1 MNKALN
7 HSYVY
12 VTGSLV
18 QALVPFFILPVL
30 ARIISPSQFGL
41 LMLLVSIGT
50 VLSFGFSLGI
60 PAILSR
66 DLIFQ
71 QQKSRHLKD
80 VAKSYQSLLIWLSIM
95 FFLFSVYG
103 QQYLTMTIF
112 ALSISL
118 AFSLS
123 VIQIKLSILRAEF
136 RSLRFALLAIA
147 STSFPM
153 LMITLISI
161 YRIGNIYFYYVGTSL
176 FLTLILNFNYLFKL
190 PSAST
195 VSTTKK
201 LILIAYPMIFHGMS
215 ISLFQYGD
223 KIASFLGLGSEF
235 VAQVVVI
242 SLFMT
247 APMLLLNTI
256 NNAWL
261 PTTIELFKKSSV
273 KAFNYLHKSSK
284 NLSIFIT
291 IISIGIVIFSKFIV
305 SMFVPNTY
313 NQIEISRAIIIGLSF
328 TPLYVIYLQN
338 THLFTVAKK
347 FKSMAKITPI
357 AAVIQF
363 IFTFGLVSSIGLSAP
378 AYGLLLAIFVQVVL
392 TTIKAKSLRKLNK
405 LPLYLSIF
413 LSSFNIVYLNFF
425 F

>member
-80 VAKSYQSLLIWLSIM
+80 VAKRYQSLLIWLSIM

-103 QQYLTMTIF
+103 QQYLTITIF

-161 YRIGNIYFYYVGTSL
+161 YKIGNIYFYYVGTSL
-176 FLTLILNFNYLFKL
+176 FLTLILNFNYLFNL
-190 PSAST
+190 PNTST
-195 VSTTKK
+195 IGTTKK
-201 LILIAYPMIFHGMS
+201 LIFIAYPMIFHGMS

-247 APMLLLNTI
+247 APMLLLSTI

-261 PTTIELFKKSSV
+261 PTTIELFKKSSMN
-273 KAFNYLHKSSK
+273 AFDYLHKSSK
-284 NLSIFIT
+284 SLSIFIT

-357 AAVIQF
+357 AAAIQF

-378 AYGLLLAIFVQVVL
+378 AYGLLIAIFVQVVL
-392 TTIKAKSLRKLNK
+392 TSIKAKSLRKLNK

>member
-1 MNKALN
+1 
-7 HSYVY
+7 
-12 VTGSLV
+12 
-18 QALVPFFILPVL
+18 
-30 ARIISPSQFGL
+30 
-41 LMLLVSIGT
+41 
-50 VLSFGFSLGI
+50 
-60 PAILSR
+60 
-66 DLIFQ
+66 
-71 QQKSRHLKD
+71 
-80 VAKSYQSLLIWLSIM
+80 
-95 FFLFSVYG
+95 
-103 QQYLTMTIF
+103 
-112 ALSISL
+112 
-118 AFSLS
+118 
-123 VIQIKLSILRAEF
+123 
-136 RSLRFALLAIA
+136 
-147 STSFPM
+147 
-153 LMITLISI
+153 
-161 YRIGNIYFYYVGTSL
+161 
-176 FLTLILNFNYLFKL
+176 
-190 PSAST
+190 
-195 VSTTKK
+195 
-201 LILIAYPMIFHGMS
+201 MS

>member
-80 VAKSYQSLLIWLSIM
+80 VANRYQSLLIWLSIM

-153 LMITLISI
+153 LMITLILASMKSI
-161 YRIGNIYFYYVGTSL
+161 
-176 FLTLILNFNYLFKL
+176 
-190 PSAST
+190 
-195 VSTTKK
+195 
-201 LILIAYPMIFHGMS
+201 
-215 ISLFQYGD
+215 Q
-223 KIASFLGLGSEF
+223 
-235 VAQVVVI
+235 
-242 SLFMT
+242 
-247 APMLLLNTI
+247 
-256 NNAWL
+256 
-261 PTTIELFKKSSV
+261 
-273 KAFNYLHKSSK
+273 
-284 NLSIFIT
+284 
-291 IISIGIVIFSKFIV
+291 
-305 SMFVPNTY
+305 
-313 NQIEISRAIIIGLSF
+313 
-328 TPLYVIYLQN
+328 
-338 THLFTVAKK
+338 
-347 FKSMAKITPI
+347 
-357 AAVIQF
+357 
-363 IFTFGLVSSIGLSAP
+363 
-378 AYGLLLAIFVQVVL
+378 
-392 TTIKAKSLRKLNK
+392 
-405 LPLYLSIF
+405 
-413 LSSFNIVYLNFF
+413 
-425 F
+425 

>member
-1 MNKALN
+1 LNKALN

-12 VTGSLV
+12 VTGSLI
-18 QALVPFFILPVL
+18 QALVPFFILQVL
-30 ARIISPSQFGL
+30 ARVLSQSQFGL

-80 VAKSYQSLLIWLSIM
+80 VANRYQSLLIWLSIM
-95 FFLFSVYG
+95 FFVFSVYG
-103 QQYLTMTIF
+103 QQYVILTIIT
-112 ALSISL
+112 LSVSL

-147 STSFPM
+147 STSLPM
-153 LMITLISI
+153 LIITLISI
-161 YRIGNIYFYYVGTSL
+161 YKIDNIYFYYVGISL
-176 FLTLILNFNYLFKL
+176 FITLILNFKNLSKL
-190 PSAST
+190 PNT
-195 VSTTKK
+195 NTIDTTKK
-201 LILIAYPMIFHGMS
+201 LIFIAYPMIFHGIS

-247 APMLLLNTI
+247 APMLLLSTI

-273 KAFNYLHKSSK
+273 NAFDYLHKSSK
-284 NLSIFIT
+284 SLSIFIT

-313 NQIEISRAIIIGLSF
+313 NQIEISKAIIIGLSF

-347 FKSMAKITPI
+347 FKSMAQITPI
-357 AAVIQF
+357 AAIIQF
-363 IFTFGLVSSIGLSAP
+363 IFTFGFVSSIGISAP
-378 AYGLLLAIFVQVVL
+378 AYGLLLAIFVQVAL

-405 LPLYLSIF
+405 LPLYLSIL

>member
-80 VAKSYQSLLIWLSIM
+80 VAKRYQSLLIWLSIM

-103 QQYLTMTIF
+103 QQYLTITIF

-147 STSFPM
+147 STSLPM

-161 YRIGNIYFYYVGTSL
+161 YKIGNIYFYYVGTSL
-176 FLTLILNFNYLFKL
+176 FLTLILNFNYLFNL
-190 PSAST
+190 PNTST
-195 VSTTKK
+195 IGTTKK
-201 LILIAYPMIFHGMS
+201 LIFIAYPMIFHGMS

-247 APMLLLNTI
+247 APMLLLSTI

-261 PTTIELFKKSSV
+261 PTTIELFKKSSMN
-273 KAFNYLHKSSK
+273 AFDYLHKSSK
-284 NLSIFIT
+284 SLAIFIT
-291 IISIGIVIFSKFIV
+291 IISIGIVIFSKLIV

-313 NQIEISRAIIIGLSF
+313 NQIEISKAIIIGLSF

-392 TTIKAKSLRKLNK
+392 TSIKAKSLRKLNK

-413 LSSFNIVYLNFF
+413 LSSFNIIYLNFF

>member
-1 MNKALN
+1 
-7 HSYVY
+7 
-12 VTGSLV
+12 
-18 QALVPFFILPVL
+18 
-30 ARIISPSQFGL
+30 
-41 LMLLVSIGT
+41 
-50 VLSFGFSLGI
+50 
-60 PAILSR
+60 
-66 DLIFQ
+66 
-71 QQKSRHLKD
+71 
-80 VAKSYQSLLIWLSIM
+80 M

-378 AYGLLLAIFVQVVL
+378 AYGLLIAIFVQVVL
-392 TTIKAKSLRKLNK
+392 TSIKAKSLRKLNK

>member
-1 MNKALN
+1 VNKALN

-30 ARIISPSQFGL
+30 ARVLLQSQFGL
-41 LMLLVSIGT
+41 LMLLISIGT

-71 QQKSRHLKD
+71 QQKSPHLKD
-80 VAKSYQSLLIWLSIM
+80 VANRYQSLLIWLSIM
-95 FFLFSVYG
+95 FFIFSVYS
-103 QQYLTMTIF
+103 QKYLILTIIT
-112 ALSISL
+112 SSVSL

-147 STSFPM
+147 STSLPM

-161 YRIGNIYFYYVGTSL
+161 YKINNIYFYYVGTSL
-176 FLTLILNFNYLFKL
+176 FITLILNFNYIFKL
-190 PSAST
+190 PNTST
-195 VSTTKK
+195 IGTTKK
-201 LILIAYPMIFHGMS
+201 LIFIAYPMIFHGMS

-223 KIASFLGLGSEF
+223 KIASFFGLGSEF
-235 VAQVVVI
+235 VAQVVII

-247 APMLLLNTI
+247 APMLLLSTI

-273 KAFNYLHKSSK
+273 KAFDYLHKSSK
-284 NLSIFIT
+284 SLSIFIT
-291 IISIGIVIFSKFIV
+291 IISIGIVIFSKLIV

-313 NQIEISRAIIIGLSF
+313 NQIEISKAIIIGLSF

-363 IFTFGLVSSIGLSAP
+363 IFTFGLVSSIGISAP
-378 AYGLLLAIFVQVVL
+378 AYGLLLAIFVQVSL